1 MKRLEYLIWDEVFGI
16 LNDNLRYPLTLT
28 HIKNK
33 KFVKTEVVE
42 LLDRVV
48 ARTVWESIG
57 NNSLNVVESRI

>member
-33 KFVKTEVVE
+33 KFVKTEVTE

-48 ARTVWESIG
+48 ARTVWESIS

>member
-16 LNDNLRYPLTLT
+16 LNDNLLYPLT

-33 KFVKTEVVE
+33 KFVKPEVME

-48 ARTVWESIG
+48 ARTVWESIS

>member
-16 LNDNLRYPLTLT
+16 LDDNLLHPLT
-28 HIKNK
+28 HIKNE
-33 KFVKTEVVE
+33 KFVKPEVTE